1 MEKKLGNIGSFS
13 SIPHC
18 NPKFDSFFK
27 SKTSFASGARY
38 AYEYVT
44 DMNTVAKNEFYPHI
58 IEFGENTVSVNSRD
72 GLVQFRTKLDNAGVG
87 REVFFTAIDYE
98 HKIDLKT
105 FEFAINDN
113 SNSDEYS
120 VSYRQTNAYP
130 KKGDKGQFKVTL
142 GVENYNAQGFVSG
155 LKSVVLTD
163 SATDQVLRAQS
174 IYEYADSEGRICS
187 ETLTLTKGAENLTA
201 EPSDILKYRLD
212 MLSQVPTSTY
222 TVNGQR
228 ANGDQIIDIMA
239 KTQDAIQADYSAF
252 LGESQ
257 TN

>member
-1 MEKKLGNIGSFS
+1 MEKNLTNIGAFS

-18 NPKFDSFFK
+18 NSKFDSFFK
-27 SKTSFASGARY
+27 SKTAFASGARY

-44 DMNTVAKNEFYPHI
+44 DMNTTAKNEHYPHEI
-58 IEFGENTVSVNSRD
+58 FYGEDTVTLTSRD
-72 GLVQFRTKLDNAGVG
+72 GLLQFRSKLDNKGVG
-87 REVFFTAIDYE
+87 REVFFTATDHE

-105 FEFAINDN
+105 FEFGI
-113 SNSDEYS
+113 SDTSETDEFS

-130 KKGDKGQFKVTL
+130 KKGEKGQFQVTL

-163 SATDQVLRAQS
+163 SATNEVLKAQS
-174 IYEYADSEGRICS
+174 IFEYADSEGRICS
-187 ETLTLTKGAENLTA
+187 ETLTLRDGFENLTA
-201 EPSDILKYRLD
+201 EPGQILQYRLD
-212 MLSQVPTSTY
+212 MLDQVPTSSY
-222 TVNGQR
+222 AVNGQR

-239 KTQDAIQADYSAF
+239 TAQASMQADVAAMM
-252 LGESQ
+252 GEAQ